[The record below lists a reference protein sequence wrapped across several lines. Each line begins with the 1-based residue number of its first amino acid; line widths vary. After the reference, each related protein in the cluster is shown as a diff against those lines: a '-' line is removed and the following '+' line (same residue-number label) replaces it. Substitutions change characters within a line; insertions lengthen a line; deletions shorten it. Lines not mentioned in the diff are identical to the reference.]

1 MYGFVFKLFIPLLK
15 AVNTRVKD
23 NIFKKT
29 NLEIFFQRLFEFHI
43 VVYRII
49 FQAYCSY
56 LIGGLIAN
64 KKLVL
69 VFENG
74 DRTSECDR
82 CAAADSQKNS
92 LFNRGEFYDGIPV
105 RHNAPETRSVK
116 GKASDRAVLINELF
130 LHCYV
135 TV

>member
-1 MYGFVFKLFIPLLK
+1 MYGFVFRLFIPFLE
-15 AVNTRVKD
+15 AVNSRIKD

-29 NLEIFFQRLFEFHI
+29 NLEIFLQRLFEFHI

-74 DRTSECDR
+74 DRTSECNR

-92 LFNRGEFYDGIPV
+92 LFNRGEFYD
-105 RHNAPETRSVK
+105 
-116 GKASDRAVLINELF
+116 
-130 LHCYV
+130 
-135 TV
+135 